1 MNNNKPFDS
10 HYIEITLPL
19 SDAGIA
25 LLEERKPDALNE
37 YRNFMNNKNVTGVF
51 CELTVAFDTVNSTV
65 LFMLNTIAFYDDED
79 YPIDTTETYIYLD
92 SETADYFKA
101 EALAKLMY
109 NAEIMNDCKTET
121 A

>member
-1 MNNNKPFDS
+1 MNNKLFDS

-19 SDAGIA
+19 SDEGIA
-25 LLEERKPDALNE
+25 LLEERNPRALDE
-37 YRNFMNNKNVTGVF
+37 YHDSQNNKNVTDVF
-51 CELTVAFDTVNSTV
+51 CELKAFFDTVNNTV
-65 LFMLNTIAFYDDED
+65 LFMLNTIAFFDDED
-79 YPIDTTETYIYLD
+79 YPIDTTETSVHLD
-92 SETADYFKA
+92 SETADYFKE